1 MCDTAQH
8 IALPHL
14 WIFGGRESVQEPCI
28 HSLALLSFEVDQGVT
43 HVAVKDAEMH
53 SSSMQNTTMPAAQQ
67 GWRRL
72 RKRLGGGGVPVQAR
86 NPLPTGFAE
95 RVALHANKMQYLVG
109 LAQQGIGT
117 DAKVESATEAKF
129 GDSKPRDCSLPGS
142 GDEIRRLN
150 KHALHFRGT
159 IIAEIDVV
167 ELCRVRLAFL
177 PANACW
183 RDVLV
188 MFAHSKRRA
197 GSMIG
202 LDDGPV
208 AIGNPSAPGV
218 GV

>member
-1 MCDTAQH
+1 M
-8 IALPHL
+8 
-14 WIFGGRESVQEPCI
+14 
-28 HSLALLSFEVDQGVT
+28 
-43 HVAVKDAEMH
+43 
-53 SSSMQNTTMPAAQQ
+53 
-67 GWRRL
+67 
-72 RKRLGGGGVPVQAR
+72 QAR
-86 NPLPTGFAE
+86 NQLPTGFAE
-95 RVALHANKMQYLVG
+95 RVALHANKMQDLVS

-167 ELCRVRLAFL
+167 ELCRVRLATL

-188 MFAHSKRRA
+188 MFAHSKRHG

-202 LDDGPV
+202 LGDGPFT
-208 AIGNPSAPGV
+208 IGNPSAPGV
-218 GV
+218 GVQHRLCQSCMSHGQNIVSRGNTRPAIADGIHARNIRKALA